1 METSVINTRRQFLS
15 TAAALTASA
24 TVLPTAAS
32 AAEKGFELPPLPYS
46 FDALAPVID
55 AQTMQIHHDKHHAG
69 YVSKLNASLEGMMN
83 LSSRS
88 VEDLLTN
95 LETLPAA
102 VQKSV
107 RNNGGGHAN
116 HSLFWKTMRPP
127 TDDNTP
133 TGKVAEAIESK
144 FGSFANFQETF
155 AGAATSV
162 FGSGWAWLV
171 SSPAGLDVISMP
183 NQDSPIMA
191 GQKPLLGL
199 DVWEHAYYLKYQNR
213 RPDYIDAWWKVVNW
227 DEVAKQMA

>member
-1 METSVINTRRQFLS
+1 MTTRRQFIATS
-15 TAAALTASA
+15 AAVAATTA
-24 TVLPTAAS
+24 VLPSTAS
-32 AAEKGFELPPLPYS
+32 AAEKGFELPPLPYA

-55 AQTMQIHHDKHHAG
+55 AQTMEIHHDKHHAG
-69 YVSKLNASLEGMMN
+69 YVSKLNASLDGQIN
-83 LSSRS
+83 LAGRS
-88 VEDLLTN
+88 IEDLLKN
-95 LETLPAA
+95 LENLPAA

-127 TDDNTP
+127 TEGNAP
-133 TGKVAEAIESK
+133 SGKVAKAIDSK
-144 FGSFANFQETF
+144 FGSFDNFQETF
-155 AGAATSV
+155 AGAASGV

-171 SSPAGLDVISMP
+171 SGPAGLDVIGMP

-191 GQKPLLGL
+191 GYQPLLGL

-227 DEVAKQMA
+227 DTVAKQMV